1 MTDASRRTPSILIV
15 DDEQANIDFIEMLL
29 DEDGYR
35 LHSTRDPRTVAA
47 LWQEIGPDLLLLDLH
62 MPFLDGFGVMRQ
74 IRELTPPD
82 VYFPI
87 LVLTA
92 DVSPEVRQR
101 ALAGGARDFLTKPLD
116 AVEVQ
121 LRIRNLLETRSLH
134 LRQHEARLE
143 AEAAER
149 RSSLLAEASH
159 LLGGSLDSG
168 TTLSTLARFV
178 VPQLADYC
186 AVSLVRPDGG
196 LDVVGTA
203 IHDPGKEPLLRKA
216 TQIASE
222 ELSDHHP
229 IARAFR
235 HGEVTFIPEIDAAM
249 LEEGIADPE
258 QVSALQQLQLRSLI
272 CLPLRASR
280 EVVGVMSLARSSA
293 RPPYGSEELRLAEEL
308 ARRASLAVESARLYN
323 AAQQATRARDQVL
336 AVVAHDLRNP
346 LSTVMMGA
354 DAVLGTLSAQEH
366 PAEHR
371 YSELIHRAAQRMN
384 RMIEDLLDVTRI
396 EAGQLSVEPR
406 PVAID
411 RVIQETLG
419 MLQLVASGQGITLRS
434 EVEPGLPPTYVDA
447 ARIHQV
453 LSNLLGNALKFTPAG
468 GTVTVRA
475 EPHPVGGVV
484 VSVTDTGPGIPAE
497 QLPHIFGRFWQA
509 KRTDRRGIGLGLS
522 IAKGIVE
529 AHGGEIWVES
539 ELGQGSRFVFTLPT
553 APAATPAEGGEDADS
568 WMRLGT

>member
-1 MTDASRRTPSILIV
+1 MTDASRTPSILIV

-29 DEDGYR
+29 EEDGYR

-216 TQIASE
+216 TQIAST
-222 ELSDHHP
+222 ELPEQHP
-229 IARAFR
+229 IARAVR
-235 HGEVTFIPEIDAAM
+235 QGEITFIPEVDAAL
-249 LEEGIADPE
+249 LEEGLGDPE
-258 QVSALQQLQLRSLI
+258 QVSVLQQLQLRSLI
-272 CLPLRASR
+272 CLPLRAAR
-280 EVVGVMSLARSSA
+280 EVVGVMSLARSSE

-346 LSTVMMGA
+346 LSTVIMGA

-366 PAEHR
+366 PSEHR

-396 EAGQLSVEPR
+396 ESGQLSVEPR
-406 PVAID
+406 PAAID

-419 MLQLVASGQGITLRS
+419 MLQLVASAQGIALRS
-434 EVEPGLPPTYVDA
+434 EVVPGLPPTYVDA

-468 GTVTVRA
+468 GMVTVRA

-484 VSVTDTGPGIPAE
+484 VSVIDTGPGIPAE

-539 ELGQGSRFVFTLPT
+539 EVGQGSRFVFTLPA
-553 APAATPAEGGEDADS
+553 APADARAEGGDEADA

>member
-1 MTDASRRTPSILIV
+1 MTESSRTPSILVV

-29 DEDGYR
+29 AEDGYL
-35 LHSTRDPRTVAA
+35 LHSTSDPRRVVD
-47 LWQEIGPDLLLLDLH
+47 LWREVEPDLLLLDLH
-62 MPFLDGFGVMRQ
+62 MPFLDGFAVMRQ
-74 IRELTPPD
+74 IQEITPPD

-92 DVSPEVRQR
+92 DVNSDAKQR

-121 LRIRNLLETRSLH
+121 LRIRNLLETRFLH

-149 RSSLLAEASH
+149 RSFLLAEASH
-159 LLGGSLDSG
+159 LLSSSLDSG

-203 IHDPGKEPLLRKA
+203 HFDPGKEPLLEKA
-216 TQIASE
+216 TRISSE
-222 ELSDHHP
+222 ELPPGHP
-229 IARAFR
+229 ISRAIR
-235 HGEVTFIPEIDAAM
+235 RGEATFIPEIDAED
-249 LEEGIADPE
+249 LEQGVVDPE
-258 QVSALQQLQLRSLI
+258 QAAVLRELQLRSLI
-272 CLPLRASR
+272 CLPLQSSR
-280 EVVGVMSLARSSA
+280 EVVGVITLARSA
-293 RPPYGSEELRLAEEL
+293 AHPPYTGEELRLAEEL
-308 ARRASLAVESARLYN
+308 ARRASLAVESARLFN

-346 LSTVMMGA
+346 LSTVIMGS
-354 DAVLGTLSAQEH
+354 DAVLGTLSPQEH
-366 PAEHR
+366 PSEHR

-396 EAGQLSVEPR
+396 ESGQLRIEAQPT
-406 PVAID
+406 ALD
-411 RVIQETLG
+411 RLVHETVG
-419 MLQLVASGQGITLRS
+419 MLQLVASAQGITLRAEADES
-434 EVEPGLPPTYVDA
+434 LPPSHVDP
-447 ARIHQV
+447 ARIQQV
-453 LSNLLGNALKFTPAG
+453 LSNLLGNALKFTPSG

-475 EPHPVGGVV
+475 EPHPGGGTA

-509 KRTDRRGIGLGLS
+509 HRTDRRGIGLGLS

-539 ELGQGSRFVFTLPT
+539 ELGHGSRFVFTLP
-553 APAATPAEGGEDADS
+553 PVPSAAPAEGGTEEAAL
-568 WMRLGT
+568 RT